1 MTVKALLFAPA
12 FVIIPLCFPSVATL
26 KVRMVSDTEPI
37 PFRLRQPDAA
47 ADGLQQRPSFA
58 PAPPITFDRKEL
70 TVILTVYGCKVAAGE
85 WRDYAIDL
93 GGDKAVFSVF
103 RRTAETPLYL
113 IEKTPR
119 QSRRQGLYSVV
130 AQGGLILRR
139 GHYLAQVLR
148 VLMRKPRL
156 LAV

>member
-1 MTVKALLFAPA
+1 MPFACGFA
-12 FVIIPLCFPSVATL
+12 IIPSCFAHPATL
-26 KVRMVSDTEPI
+26 KVVLVSDTEPI
-37 PFRLRQPDAA
+37 GPFRLRNLDAA
-47 ADGLQQRPSFA
+47 ADGLQKPS
-58 PAPPITFDRKEL
+58 PALPPISFDRKEL
-70 TVILTVYGCKVAAGE
+70 AAILTVYGSKVAEGE

-103 RRTAETPLYL
+103 RRTAETPLYR

-119 QSRRQGLYSVV
+119 FSRRQGLYSVV
-130 AQGGLILRR
+130 AQGGMILRR
-139 GHYLAQVLR
+139 GHDLAQVLR